1 MMNTYI
7 SPKTRGEPTIESL
20 ATGLGTLGRYG
31 DNYMIHAAEGET
43 VVPREIL
50 ESNPG
55 LKQDLFR
62 QMQLAG
68 IENPNRYVVG
78 SELNS
83 INPITG
89 QPEFF
94 FKKIFRAIKKVAKKA
109 APIIAPIVGNMILPG
124 VGGLI
129 ASGLVTKMQGGSWAD
144 ALKSAAMSYAG
155 SSLMSGISGGI
166 GAAGSGGSFGEGFM
180 GGLEQGITAPWDAV
194 SDLGGAFDQGIL
206 GSQARPVFGPKGDV
220 WRPYSAEA
228 GGQPIAGGQPVA
240 ASTPGAVPV
249 SSGAGDLPAS
259 EAMGWDSGEILG
271 AGEALMPTGMDTEYT
286 DFMDAPPLEGIESTR
301 LPRLQQAR
309 FTPEAPT
316 ARDMV
321 IQSPDGSP
329 VDSLS
334 SGSLGDNYM
343 RTVDFPDGPPAVQV
357 SSGAGDLPAAEA
369 MAWDSGEI
377 VAADAPV
384 TGTISDDFYDAPMT
398 WAQDVAVAGSEGA
411 HIDGKFVEGATYKD
425 GSFDRYVNTGKG
437 EIGIE
442 VVKPGFGEQ
451 TIAQDILGEGGLD
464 VGLTGVDAAKWAT
477 RLKYGIPAAGAGIYF
492 AMQPG
497 EEDPKPSP
505 GSIEYEAYEEW
516 RSIADKNS
524 PEAIRLHR
532 IWYGQPT
539 YTRAEFEKIIG
550 TGSEQFPDWRF
561 VPAAAGGGEVM
572 GPGSG
577 TSDSIPARLSDGEF
591 VMTARAVRNAGGGDR
606 SLGAARMYDMMNRF
620 ERGAA

>member
-1 MMNTYI
+1 MNTYI

-62 QMQLAG
+62 QMQMAG

-109 APIIAPIVGNMILPG
+109 APIIAPIVGNMIMPG
-124 VGGLI
+124 IGGLI
-129 ASGLVTKMQGGSWAD
+129 ASGLVTKLQGGSWGD

-166 GAAGSGGSFGEGFM
+166 GASGSGGSFGEGFM

-194 SDLGGAFDQGIL
+194 SNLGGTFDQGIL
-206 GSQARPVFGPKGDV
+206 GSQGTPGILGQRNI
-220 WRPYSAEA
+220 WRPYGGEVDIGDMPASEGMGWASGIEGA
-228 GGQPIAGGQPVA
+228 GAP
-240 ASTPGAVPV
+240 PGAVPV
-249 SSGAGDLPAS
+249 SSGMGDLSAA
-259 EAMGWDSGEILG
+259 EAMDWDSTGEIVG
-271 AGEALMPTGMDTEYT
+271 AGEGLMPTGGVVDVPANLKPGT
-286 DFMDAPPLEGIESTR
+286 PP
-301 LPRLQQAR
+301 A
-309 FTPEAPT
+309 
-316 ARDMV
+316 
-321 IQSPDGSP
+321 DGSYKVATAP
-329 VDSLS
+329 GVKTPYQTPTTSDGIGMPDESVPFRTSQPMTTDVDWNV
-334 SGSLGDNYM
+334 D
-343 RTVDFPDGPPAVQV
+343 VDFDTTTL
-357 SSGAGDLPAAEA
+357 DT
-369 MAWDSGEI
+369 
-377 VAADAPV
+377 APRV
-384 TGTISDDFYDAPMT
+384 TTLDTAPRVTTPGTP
-398 WAQDVAVAGSEGA
+398 VAGSQGA
-411 HIDGKFVEGATYKD
+411 TIDGKFVKGATYKD

-442 VVKPGFGEQ
+442 VVKPGYGEQ

-464 VGLTGVDAAKWAT
+464 VGLTGVDAAKWAE
-477 RLKYGIPAAGAGIYF
+477 RLKYGIPAVGLGAYY

-497 EEDPKPSP
+497 EEDPRPSR
-505 GSIEYEAYEEW
+505 GSRENDAYEEW
-516 RSIADKNS
+516 QSIADKDS

-561 VPAAAGGGEVM
+561 IPAAAGGGEVM

-591 VMTARAVRNAGGGDR
+591 VMTARAVENAGGGNR
-606 SLGAARMYDMMNRF
+606 ALGAARMYDMMNRF
-620 ERGAA
+620 EHGSA

>member
-1 MMNTYI
+1 MNTYI

-259 EAMGWDSGEILG
+259 EAM
-271 AGEALMPTGMDTEYT
+271 
-286 DFMDAPPLEGIESTR
+286 
-301 LPRLQQAR
+301 
-309 FTPEAPT
+309 
-316 ARDMV
+316 
-321 IQSPDGSP
+321 
-329 VDSLS
+329 
-334 SGSLGDNYM
+334 
-343 RTVDFPDGPPAVQV
+343 
-357 SSGAGDLPAAEA
+357 
-369 MAWDSGEI
+369 AWDSGEI

>member
-1 MMNTYI
+1 MNTYI

-62 QMQLAG
+62 QMQMAG

-109 APIIAPIVGNMILPG
+109 APILAPIIGNMIMPG
-124 VGGLI
+124 IGGLI
-129 ASGLVTKMQGGSWAD
+129 ASGLVTKLQGGSWGD

-166 GAAGSGGSFGEGFM
+166 GASGSGGSFGEGFM

-194 SDLGGAFDQGIL
+194 SNLGGTFDQGIL
-206 GSQARPVFGPKGDV
+206 GSQARPVFGPQGDV

-228 GGQPIAGGQPVA
+228 GGQQIAGGPPVA
-240 ASTPGAVPV
+240 ASAPGAAP
-249 SSGAGDLPAS
+249 PAS
-259 EAMGWDSGEILG
+259 
-271 AGEALMPTGMDTEYT
+271 
-286 DFMDAPPLEGIESTR
+286 
-301 LPRLQQAR
+301 
-309 FTPEAPT
+309 
-316 ARDMV
+316 V
-321 IQSPDGSP
+321 
-329 VDSLS
+329 
-334 SGSLGDNYM
+334 
-343 RTVDFPDGPPAVQV
+343 
-357 SSGAGDLPAAEA
+357 
-369 MAWDSGEI
+369 
-377 VAADAPV
+377 
-384 TGTISDDFYDAPMT
+384 DFYDAPGVETLGAGESLVPTGAGAGVDVPANFKPTDPRT
-398 WAQDVAVAGSEGA
+398 WYNPEGTPP
-411 HIDGKFVEGATYKD
+411 VD
-425 GSFDRYVNTGKG
+425 GSYKVAMAPGVKPPYWSPPTETPDYGGLGDFYSMDAGTTAAMSVPTSVLEPGDKGVFDRQTMRWKPDATDAQGNYYVVEANATDPMGKDTYRL
-437 EIGIE
+437 
-442 VVKPGFGEQ
+442 VKPGYGEQ

-464 VGLTGVDAAKWAT
+464 VGLTGVDAAKWAE
-477 RLKYGIPAAGAGIYF
+477 RLKYGIPAAGLGAYY

-497 EEDPKPSP
+497 EEDPRPSR
-505 GSIEYEAYEEW
+505 GSRENDAYEEW
-516 RSIADKNS
+516 QSIADKNS

-532 IWYGQPT
+532 IWYGQPK
-539 YTRAEFEKIIG
+539 YTRAEFEKITG
-550 TGSEQFPDWRF
+550 TGSEQYPDWRF
-561 VPAAAGGGEVM
+561 IPAAAGGGEVM

-591 VMTARAVRNAGGGDR
+591 VMTARAVENAGGGNR
-606 SLGAARMYDMMNRF
+606 ALGAARMYDMMNRF
-620 ERGAA
+620 EHGSA